1 MNTQLVAKAFKELG
15 HPSRLSIFRCLVKAG
30 PEGLPVGDIKEVL
43 GIPNSTLSHHV
54 SALVAA
60 GLIRQHREGTTLYCI
75 PRYETLDGLMDFLVK
90 DCCAGSSVAKV
101 LPQSC

>member
-30 PEGLPVGDIKEVL
+30 PEGLPVGEIKQSL
-43 GIPNSTLSHHV
+43 DIPNSTLSHHV

-75 PRYETLDGLMDFLVK
+75 PRYETLDGLIEFLVK
-90 DCCAGSSVAKV
+90 DCCAGSAPSLTTPK
-101 LPQSC
+101 SC